1 MSVQVRK
8 DILEAAKTLV
18 VAREREEEEAGAEVG
33 IRQLSLFTFL
43 SSLSLSCRWVP
54 DWLGLK
60 QHWPSYWQGV
70 RWIFKNNNTTVKK
83 KNNSEEEK
91 QHQWKNFNSDNSY
104 EVERKMP

>member
-1 MSVQVRK
+1 MRK

-33 IRQLSLFTFL
+33 IRQLLLFTFL

-60 QHWPSYWQGV
+60 QHWPSCWQGV
-70 RWIFKNNNTTVKK
+70 RWIFKEQQH
-83 KNNSEEEK
+83 NSEEEEE
-91 QHQWKNFNSDNSY
+91 QQQQ
-104 EVERKMP
+104 